1 MMCDE
6 LKRLRKERGLTQVEL
21 AEKLN
26 LSQSTIASWE
36 NGKRRP
42 DLDLLPI
49 IADFFG
55 VSVDEIYGQEPHEQ
69 APPTA
74 RDDVAAL
81 MADLSPEEQ
90 AQVRQYA
97 EFLKSQRKSD

>member
-55 VSVDEIYGQEPHEQ
+55 VSVDEIYGQEPHEPT
-69 APPTA
+69 PPPS

-81 MADLSPEEQ
+81 MADLSPDEQ

-97 EFLKSQRKSD
+97 EFLKSTRKSD

>member
-1 MMCDE
+1 MMYDE

-49 IADFFG
+49 IADFYG
-55 VSVDEIYGQEPHEQ
+55 VSVDEIYGQEPHE
-69 APPTA
+69 PTQPQA

-81 MADLSPEEQ
+81 MADLTPDEQ
-90 AQVRQYA
+90 AQVIQYG